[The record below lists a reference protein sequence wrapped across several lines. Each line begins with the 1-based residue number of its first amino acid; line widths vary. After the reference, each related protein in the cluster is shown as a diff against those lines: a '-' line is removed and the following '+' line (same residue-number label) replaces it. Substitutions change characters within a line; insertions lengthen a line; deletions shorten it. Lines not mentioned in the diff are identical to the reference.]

1 MSKAEIPDMH
11 TICLMKCLNHE
22 MILSLPFIC
31 L

>member
-1 MSKAEIPDMH
+1 MSKSTSPDMH
-11 TICLMKCLNHE
+11 TICLMKCLYSE